1 MSSSSIAVSRRCA
14 SSGTEHKAHKGKSR
28 QKSQKKEHRA
38 RKPEVAFSPV
48 LKRRE
53 SWAARP
59 PALLDGRGRVFSDRV
74 DLGLGMLVYPR
85 LDERTRGANR
95 VAPTD
100 VGHRIGDN
108 RAAHSL
114 ASVFASDLG
123 VREFRNVAVDPIL
136 GKPG

>member
-14 SSGTEHKAHKGKSR
+14 SSGTEHKAHKGASR

-59 PALLDGRGRVFSDRV
+59 PADWW
-74 DLGLGMLVYPR
+74 
-85 LDERTRGANR
+85 TGA
-95 VAPTD
+95 VASSQ
-100 VGHRIGDN
+100 VVWI
-108 RAAHSL
+108 L
-114 ASVFASDLG
+114 ASGCLSIHALTKGHVG
-123 VREFRNVAVDPIL
+123 RTE
-136 GKPG
+136 